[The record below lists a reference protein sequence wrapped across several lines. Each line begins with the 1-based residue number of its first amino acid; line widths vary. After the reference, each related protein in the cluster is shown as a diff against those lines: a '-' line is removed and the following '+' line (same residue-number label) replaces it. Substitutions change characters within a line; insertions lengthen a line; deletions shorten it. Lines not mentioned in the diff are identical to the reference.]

1 MNNKKEYTAE
11 EAASHLLGGT
21 GLSEWQ
27 IGFLA
32 VALDE
37 VAEWH
42 ERIGKTGSI
51 ACHECADELTQMNT
65 QHRGSI
71 EPVVHAL
78 TGLFFSVS
86 WRGEYGARTFV
97 VEHHESCHLLPRADF
112 DALHDGCGWGSDAH
126 RHALRGHF
134 NTEQTA

>member
-1 MNNKKEYTAE
+1 MNKKEYTAE
-11 EAASHLLGGT
+11 EAASLLLGGT

-32 VALDE
+32 VALHE

-51 ACHECADELTQMNT
+51 ACYECADELTQRNS
-65 QHRGSI
+65 QHRGSF
-71 EPVVHAL
+71 EPVVYAL
-78 TGLFFSVS
+78 TGLSFSVS
-86 WRGEYGARTFV
+86 WRGDYGARIFV
-97 VEHHESCHLLPRADF
+97 VEHHEKHDPLPHADF
-112 DALHDGCGWGSDAH
+112 DALHNVCGWGSDAH

-134 NTEQTA
+134 NTKQTA